1 MCLHICFI
9 HTHIHTHREIHVYR
23 ERVLS
28 YKLCKY
34 TSWAHHSSFAF
45 FFPHSPL
52 FISICIRIHK
62 DEQLGSFQLWAMM
75 SSGVMDIFVHFPLYM
90 LSSRCKF
97 KVAYVKVA
105 MLISTPSHSLCFC
118 PSTLVWV
125 KIVRLSPVSLKFYLL
140 SQLTSFWFLPNYVSF
155 VGISSL
161 VTHSFIIL
169 AYISIGLSLLL
180 IAWGSFYIV
189 GI

>member
-1 MCLHICFI
+1 MKSPIADTACEPLSQFSPSQKQSQLWCVVYPSRSCFYIFASYTHIYI
-9 HTHIHTHREIHVYR
+9 HTEKYMYTEREYCLISFVNILHEHIILH
-23 ERVLS
+23 L
-28 YKLCKY
+28 L
-34 TSWAHHSSFAF
+34 F

-62 DEQLGSFQLWAMM
+62 DEQLGSFQLLAMM

-118 PSTLVWV
+118 PSTLV
-125 KIVRLSPVSLKFYLL
+125 
-140 SQLTSFWFLPNYVSF
+140 
-155 VGISSL
+155 
-161 VTHSFIIL
+161 
-169 AYISIGLSLLL
+169 
-180 IAWGSFYIV
+180 
-189 GI
+189 